1 VNFIHDRLYSSNI
14 DRSILN
20 LNISSINSL
29 RGNNP
34 VLDGLIKENEAL
46 LSDNITAIEMLTNLI
61 LSGIV
66 IFMIFI
72 ILKIIIK
79 RIGKSLHKNI
89 KGEMS
94 KKINRLMGFLVGVL
108 IGVFNVI
115 VFVIVSSPFISMTS
129 NSAILVLFNN
139 SYFFERVVSLIF

>member
-1 VNFIHDRLYSSNI
+1 
-14 DRSILN
+14 
-20 LNISSINSL
+20 
-29 RGNNP
+29 
-34 VLDGLIKENEAL
+34 
-46 LSDNITAIEMLTNLI
+46 
-61 LSGIV
+61 
-66 IFMIFI
+66 
-72 ILKIIIK
+72 
-79 RIGKSLHKNI
+79 
-89 KGEMS
+89 MS